1 MGGYNCN
8 ASLQYEGSKLNPK
21 KEKFGWNGYDFSS
34 KNITAD
40 EKRVFEQLKD
50 VLVAVRNFE
59 LYWLTKQLVIHR
71 ENFDLYKLVQEHQ
84 RELQQKFV
92 Q

>member
-1 MGGYNCN
+1 M
-8 ASLQYEGSKLNPK
+8 NPK
-21 KEKFGWNGYDFSS
+21 QESFLWNGYDFSS

-40 EKRVFEQLKD
+40 EKRVFDRLKD

-71 ENFDLYKLVQEHQ
+71 ENFDLYKLVQDHQ
-84 RELQQKFV
+84 RVQQKKQMYV
-92 Q
+92 